1 MLKKHLKYC
10 RRYQK
15 LILIFIGLSVLSV
28 VDTMKG
34 YIISDCGYS
43 TSFWVMEIISLLVSI
58 VLLSYLWNNI
68 LEGSCF
74 TKKNKITETKNN
86 K

>member
-1 MLKKHLKYC
+1 MFKKHLKYC
-10 RRYQK
+10 QRYQK

-28 VDTMKG
+28 VDTLKG
-34 YIISDCGYS
+34 YIISHCGY
-43 TSFWVMEIISLLVSI
+43 TSEFWVMEIISLLVSI

-68 LEGSCF
+68 LEGNCF
-74 TKKNKITETKNN
+74 TKKSNITKTQNN